1 MAAQMKKT
9 SPGTRLQLGASILAA
24 ARAVDTRV
32 VKDRLRR
39 FEQAHRSYVGAQR
52 KVDAA
57 ESQMRAAQAGLAELD
72 AAQDDAVETLAR
84 ALVADGQPRGNP
96 FADFD
101 APAPGT
107 LMRLSFPEEA
117 AAVHQLVAAVLRSK
131 GASEVTTQAAQAA
144 DKAARAVEQALAP
157 VAKLQDNVRDARRTR
172 DAVGQAWESAL
183 AALRRGARAAADEGA
198 PDLYAT
204 LFPPVTRTTTKM
216 KAPEEVVPTEP
227 QTPAATPNAA

>member
-1 MAAQMKKT
+1 MKKT

-96 FADFD
+96 FGAFD
-101 APAPGT
+101 VPAPGT

-117 AAVHQLVAAVLRSK
+117 VAVHQLVAAVLRSK
-131 GASEVTTQAAQAA
+131 GTSEVTTQAAQAA

-157 VAKLQDNVRDARRTR
+157 VSKLQDNVRDARRTR

-204 LFPPVTRTTTKM
+204 LFPPVTRTTTKT
-216 KAPEEVVPTEP
+216 KAPEEAAPNDP